1 MSKKPLEMLE
11 DIKKFVLNLSSE
23 SEKETEEV
31 KAEEVSE
38 QVEVTEEVVNEEV
51 EVKTEEI
58 QEEPKF
64 VTTADF
70 ETAMNEL
77 KSLFSKQY
85 ESFKA
90 EKENLETK
98 NLELSKQ
105 LEEKPDAEKI
115 VTAPI
120 EKTELSAT
128 TPKGRLYQFLNSKK

>member
-1 MSKKPLEMLE
+1 MSKTPLEMLE
-11 DIKKFVLNLSSE
+11 AVKKFVLNLSN
-23 SEKETEEV
+23 ETVQETPEVEV

-38 QVEVTEEVVNEEV
+38 ESV
-51 EVKTEEI
+51 EVKDEVVVEEEI
-58 QEEPKF
+58 EVKQEEPQF
-64 VTTADF
+64 VTTAEF
-70 ETAMNEL
+70 ETAMNEI

-85 ESFKA
+85 ETFKA

-105 LEEKPDAEKI
+105 LEVKPDADKI

-128 TPKGRLYQFLNSKK
+128 SPKGRIYQFLNNKK

>member
-1 MSKKPLEMLE
+1 MSKTPLEML
-11 DIKKFVLNLSSE
+11 DAVKKFVLNLSD
-23 SEKETEEV
+23 EKVEETQEVEV

-38 QVEVTEEVVNEEV
+38 NIEVKDEV
-51 EVKTEEI
+51 EVKEEI
-58 QEEPKF
+58 EVKQEEPQF

-85 ESFKA
+85 ETFKA

-105 LEEKPDAEKI
+105 LDEKPDAEKI

-128 TPKGRLYQFLNSKK
+128 SPKGRIYQFLNNKK